1 MAEGDEDRTQA
12 ATPKRLETA
21 RAEGNVPLSRELPVL
36 AGLGVATLVLTMAG
50 PQLGRAFVMRLMG
63 LLSNMQSTTPVAAL
77 RNAVLAW
84 AVMVAPL
91 VLAITTGVA
100 ASILLQTGFLLNGM
114 ALMPRFDRLDPRN
127 GLKRIFGIDGLV
139 EQGKSLVKLGVV
151 GFGVWHVLS
160 GTVPA
165 LGNAVYWLPG
175 QLMDRMMRETL
186 HLLMMLLCAQTAIAG
201 ADVFWKRYRHAQS
214 LRMSR
219 EEVRREHK
227 DSDGNPQ
234 IKAKI
239 RQLRAAR
246 ARRRM
251 MAAVPKATVV
261 VTNPTHYAI
270 ALVYDRGRGGAPLVV
285 AKGINEMAARIR
297 ELAKDNR
304 VPLVA
309 NPPLARALYE
319 VEVDAEIPPE
329 HFKAVAEII
338 AYVWRLR
345 GRRR

>member
-21 RAEGNVPLSRELPVL
+21 RAEGNVAQSRELPAL
-36 AGLGVATLVLTMAG
+36 ASLGAATLVLMMTG
-50 PQLGRAFVMRLMG
+50 PQLGHMLAQRMMG
-63 LLSNMQSTTPVAAL
+63 LLSNMQSLTPIAAL
-77 RNAVLAW
+77 RNAALAW
-84 AVMVAPL
+84 ILAVAPL
-91 VLAITTGVA
+91 ALAVA
-100 ASILLQTGFLLNGM
+100 AGTAASVLLQTGFLLNGA
-114 ALMPRFDRLDPRN
+114 ALMPRFNRLDPRS
-127 GLKRIFGIDGLV
+127 GLKRILGVDGLM
-139 EQGKSLVKLGVV
+139 EQGKSLVKLGVL
-151 GFGVWHVLS
+151 GFGCWHVLS
-160 GTVPA
+160 AAVPS
-165 LGNAVYWLPG
+165 LGGAVYWLPG
-175 QLMDRMMRETL
+175 QLMDRMMREVL
-186 HLLMMLLCAQTAIAG
+186 HLMLLLLAAQAAIAG
-201 ADVFWKRYRHAQS
+201 ADVLWKRYRHAQS

-227 DSDGNPQ
+227 ESDGNPQ

-239 RQLRAAR
+239 RQLRNAR

-270 ALVYDRGRGGAPLVV
+270 ALVYDRGQGGAPRVV
-285 AKGINEMAARIR
+285 AKGVDEMAARIR
-297 ELAKDNR
+297 EVAKDNR

-309 NPPLARALYE
+309 NPPLARALYS
-319 VEVDAEIPPE
+319 VEVDSEIPPE

-345 GRRR
+345 GRAR